1 MALTTPPSA
10 SANSYV
16 TEVAAAAYF
25 TTRPAALVAAEWT
38 AANTAAREAALIAAT
53 QILEQ
58 EEWTGYKVHNLA
70 DNALSWPR
78 SGVLNR
84 DGQAYPSDSVPA
96 AIQYATA
103 ELAALILAGDVG
115 GAGEAAAGAS
125 SSEVSAIKVGEI
137 ELKYDTA
144 VAAAT
149 SGYESGHSSAVDL
162 LIKPFIQSIE
172 GIARLVR
179 G

>member
-1 MALTTPPSA
+1 MALTIPPSA

-58 EEWTGYKVHNLA
+58 EDWTGYKVHNLA
-70 DNALSWPR
+70 DNALAWPR
-78 SGVLNR
+78 HGVLNR

-115 GAGEAAAGAS
+115 GAGEEPAAASTSAL
-125 SSEVSAIKVGEI
+125 SELVVGPIEI
-137 ELKYDTA
+137 KYDTS
-144 VAAAT
+144 VTAAST
-149 SGYESGHSSAVDL
+149 GYSSGVNSTVDL
-162 LIKPFIQSIE
+162 LIRPFTRSVE
-172 GIARLVR
+172 GVARLVR